1 MKYLFSGIFLFVV
14 TGASLAQSKVSW
26 DVLADVSFQLEFI
39 EQYGMEYEMPT
50 FGKEVRAF
58 EGEEVLLSGYMLP
71 LDGKG
76 MQLVLSKF
84 PFTACY
90 FCGNAGPETVIEL
103 WMKPD
108 HLRRYKTDE
117 RLTFKGKLR
126 LNTTDY
132 FHLSY
137 ILLDAEEWEE

>member
-1 MKYLFSGIFLFVV
+1 MQRLFPVLSFLFFVNLL
-14 TGASLAQSKVSW
+14 SAQSKINW
-26 DVLADVSFQLEFI
+26 DILADVSFRTEFI
-39 EQYGMEYEMPT
+39 EQFGMDYDMPT
-50 FGKEVRAF
+50 FGKEVKEY

-71 LDGKG
+71 LDGTG

-90 FCGNAGPETVIEL
+90 FCGGAGPETVIEL

-108 HLRRYKTDE
+108 AIKRYKTDE

-137 ILLDAEEWEE
+137 ILLEAEEWED